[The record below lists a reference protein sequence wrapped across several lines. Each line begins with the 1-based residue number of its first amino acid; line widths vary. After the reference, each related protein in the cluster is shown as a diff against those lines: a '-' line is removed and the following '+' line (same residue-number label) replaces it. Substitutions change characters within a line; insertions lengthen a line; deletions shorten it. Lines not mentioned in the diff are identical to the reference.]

1 MMRMQMMR
9 KLRCLAWFPC
19 LLAFLLLPG
28 SVHSKEYACD
38 VTIPATVQVSGDRIP
53 SGEVYEVV
61 MEAITKDAPVA
72 ENMTQKVLNSG
83 TVSFGQIHYT
93 VPGDHQYKIYQKS
106 GSTDRFTYDK
116 TVYTVTVRVQ
126 NDAEG
131 GLFAELWAAKEG
143 TATKTDTVQ
152 FQNHYDAPNGGGG
165 GGSHHHHRTEETV
178 TYTTVIQQP
187 PAAIGAPRTGDAQQP
202 LLWGALILLSLSGSM
217 IIVGKMK
224 KCNY

>member
-1 MMRMQMMR
+1 MRMQMMR

-28 SVHSKEYACD
+28 SVHAKEYACD

-93 VPGDHQYKIYQKS
+93 VPGDYQYKIYQKS

-131 GLFAELWAAKEG
+131 GLTAELWAVKEG
-143 TATKTDTVQ
+143 TTMKNDTVH
-152 FQNHYDAPNGGGG
+152 FQNHYDAPGNNGGG
-165 GGSHHHHRTEETV
+165 SSHHHRTEETV

-187 PAAIGAPRTGDAQQP
+187 PAAIGAPRTGDVQQP
-202 LLWGALILLSLSGSM
+202 LLWGALILLTLSGSM

-224 KCNY
+224 KYYC

>member
-1 MMRMQMMR
+1 MRMQMMR

-28 SVHSKEYACD
+28 SVHAKEYACD

-93 VPGDHQYKIYQKS
+93 VPGDYQYKIYQKS

-126 NDAEG
+126 NDVEG
-131 GLFAELWAAKEG
+131 GLTAELWAVKEG
-143 TATKTDTVQ
+143 TTMKNDAVQ
-152 FQNHYDAPNGGGG
+152 FQNHYDAPGNNGGG
-165 GGSHHHHRTEETV
+165 SSHHHRTEETV

-187 PAAIGAPRTGDAQQP
+187 PAAIGAPRTGDVQQP
-202 LLWGALILLSLSGSM
+202 LLWGALILLPLSGSM

-224 KCNY
+224 KYYC

>member
-1 MMRMQMMR
+1 MRMQMMR

-28 SVHSKEYACD
+28 SVHAKEYACD

-93 VPGDHQYKIYQKS
+93 VPGDYQYKIYQKS

-131 GLFAELWAAKEG
+131 GLTAELWAVKEG
-143 TATKTDTVQ
+143 TTMKNDAVQ
-152 FQNHYDAPNGGGG
+152 FQNHYDAPGNSGGGN
-165 GGSHHHHRTEETV
+165 SHHHRTEETV

-187 PAAIGAPRTGDAQQP
+187 PAAIGAPRTGDVQQP
-202 LLWGALILLSLSGSM
+202 LLWGALILLTLSGSM

-224 KCNY
+224 KYYC

>member
-1 MMRMQMMR
+1 MRRQMRR
-9 KLRCLAWFPC
+9 KRRCLAWFPC

-28 SVHSKEYACD
+28 SVHAKEYACD

-93 VPGDHQYKIYQKS
+93 VPGDYQYKIYQKS

-131 GLFAELWAAKEG
+131 GLTAELWAVKEG
-143 TATKTDTVQ
+143 TTMKNDAVQ
-152 FQNHYDAPNGGGG
+152 FQNHYDAPGNNGGG
-165 GGSHHHHRTEETV
+165 SSHHHRTEETV

-187 PAAIGAPRTGDAQQP
+187 PAAIGAPRTGDVQQP
-202 LLWGALILLSLSGSM
+202 LLWGALILLTLSGSM

-224 KCNY
+224 KYYC

>member
-28 SVHSKEYACD
+28 SVHAKEYACD

-93 VPGDHQYKIYQKS
+93 VPGDYQYKIYQKS

-131 GLFAELWAAKEG
+131 GLTAELWAVKEG
-143 TATKTDTVQ
+143 TTMKNDAVQ
-152 FQNHYDAPNGGGG
+152 FQNHYDAPGNNGGG
-165 GGSHHHHRTEETV
+165 SSHHHRTEETV

-187 PAAIGAPRTGDAQQP
+187 PAAIGAPRTGDVQQP
-202 LLWGALILLSLSGSM
+202 LLWGALILLTLSGSM

-224 KCNY
+224 KYYC

>member
-1 MMRMQMMR
+1 MRMQMMR
-9 KLRCLAWFPC
+9 KLQCLAWFPC

-28 SVHSKEYACD
+28 AVHAKEYACD

-61 MEAITKDAPVA
+61 MEAITQDAPVA

-93 VPGDHQYKIYQKS
+93 VPGDYQYKIYQKS

-131 GLFAELWAAKEG
+131 GLTAELWAVKEG
-143 TATKTDTVQ
+143 TTMKNDAVQ
-152 FQNHYDAPNGGGG
+152 FQNHYDAPGNNGGG
-165 GGSHHHHRTEETV
+165 SSHHHRTEETV
-178 TYTTVIQQP
+178 IYTTVIQQP
-187 PAAIGAPRTGDAQQP
+187 PVAIGAPRTGDVQQP

>member
-28 SVHSKEYACD
+28 SVHAKEYACD

-72 ENMTQKVLNSG
+72 ESMTQKVLNSG

-93 VPGDHQYKIYQKS
+93 VPGDYQYKIYQKS

-126 NDAEG
+126 NDVEG
-131 GLFAELWAAKEG
+131 GLTAELWAVKEG
-143 TATKTDTVQ
+143 TTMKNDAVQ
-152 FQNHYDAPNGGGG
+152 FQNHYDAPGNNGGG
-165 GGSHHHHRTEETV
+165 SSHHHRTEETV

-187 PAAIGAPRTGDAQQP
+187 PAAIGAPRTGDVQQP
-202 LLWGALILLSLSGSM
+202 LLWGALILLTLSGSM

-224 KCNY
+224 KYYC

>member
-1 MMRMQMMR
+1 MRMQMMR

-28 SVHSKEYACD
+28 SVHAKEYACD

-72 ENMTQKVLNSG
+72 ESMTQKVLNSG

-93 VPGDHQYKIYQKS
+93 VPGDYQYKIYQKS

-116 TVYTVTVRVQ
+116 TVYIVTVRVQ

-131 GLFAELWAAKEG
+131 GLTAELWAVKEG
-143 TATKTDTVQ
+143 TTMKKDAVQ
-152 FQNHYDAPNGGGG
+152 FQNHYDAPGNNGGG
-165 GGSHHHHRTEETV
+165 SSHHHRTEETV

-187 PAAIGAPRTGDAQQP
+187 PAAIGAPRTGDTQQS
-202 LLWGALILLSLSGSM
+202 LLWGALILLTLSGSM

-224 KCNY
+224 KYYC

>member
-1 MMRMQMMR
+1 MRMQMMW

-28 SVHSKEYACD
+28 AVHAKEYACN

-72 ENMTQKVLNSG
+72 ESMTQKVLNSG

-93 VPGDHQYKIYQKS
+93 VPGDYQYKIYQKS

-131 GLFAELWAAKEG
+131 GLTAELWAVKEG
-143 TATKTDTVQ
+143 TTMKNDAVQ
-152 FQNHYDAPNGGGG
+152 FQNHYDAPGNNGGG
-165 GGSHHHHRTEETV
+165 SSHHHRTEETV

-187 PAAIGAPRTGDAQQP
+187 PAAIGAPRTGDVQQP
-202 LLWGALILLSLSGSM
+202 LLWGALILLTLSGSM

-224 KCNY
+224 KYYC

>member
-1 MMRMQMMR
+1 MRMQMMR

-28 SVHSKEYACD
+28 SVHAKEYACD

-93 VPGDHQYKIYQKS
+93 VPGDYQYKIYQKS

-131 GLFAELWAAKEG
+131 GLTAELWAVREG
-143 TATKTDTVQ
+143 TTMK
-152 FQNHYDAPNGGGG
+152 NDAV
-165 GGSHHHHRTEETV
+165 HHRTEETV

-187 PAAIGAPRTGDAQQP
+187 PAAIGAPRTGDVQQP
-202 LLWGALILLSLSGSM
+202 LLWGALILLTLSGSM

-224 KCNY
+224 KYYC

>member
-28 SVHSKEYACD
+28 AVHAKEYACD

-93 VPGDHQYKIYQKS
+93 VPGDYQYKIYQKS

-131 GLFAELWAAKEG
+131 GLTAELWAVKEG
-143 TATKTDTVQ
+143 TTMKNDAVQ
-152 FQNHYDAPNGGGG
+152 FQNHYDAPGNNR
-165 GGSHHHHRTEETV
+165 GGSSHHHRTEETV

-187 PAAIGAPRTGDAQQP
+187 PAAIGAPRTGDVQQP
-202 LLWGALILLSLSGSM
+202 LLWGALILLTLSGSM

-224 KCNY
+224 KYYC

>member
-1 MMRMQMMR
+1 MRMQMMR

-28 SVHSKEYACD
+28 SVHAKEYACD

-61 MEAITKDAPVA
+61 MEAITQDAPVA

-93 VPGDHQYKIYQKS
+93 VPGDYQYKIYQKS

-131 GLFAELWAAKEG
+131 GLTAELWAVKEG
-143 TATKTDTVQ
+143 TTMKNDAVQ
-152 FQNHYDAPNGGGG
+152 FQNHYDAPGNNGGG
-165 GGSHHHHRTEETV
+165 SSHHHRTEETV
-178 TYTTVIQQP
+178 IYTTVIQQP
-187 PAAIGAPRTGDAQQP
+187 PAAIGAPRTGDVQQP
-202 LLWGALILLSLSGSM
+202 LLWGALILLTLSGSM

-224 KCNY
+224 KYYC

>member
-28 SVHSKEYACD
+28 SVHAKEYACD

-93 VPGDHQYKIYQKS
+93 VPGDYQYKIYQKS

-131 GLFAELWAAKEG
+131 GLTAELWAVKEG
-143 TATKTDTVQ
+143 TTMKNDAVQ
-152 FQNHYDAPNGGGG
+152 FQNHYDAPGNNGGGN
-165 GGSHHHHRTEETV
+165 SHHHRTEETV

-187 PAAIGAPRTGDAQQP
+187 PAAIGAPRTGDVQQP
-202 LLWGALILLSLSGSM
+202 LLWGALILLTLSGSM

-224 KCNY
+224 KYYC

>member
-1 MMRMQMMR
+1 MRMQMMR

-28 SVHSKEYACD
+28 SVHAKEYACD

-53 SGEVYEVV
+53 SGEIYEVV

-93 VPGDHQYKIYQKS
+93 VPGDYQYKIYQKS

-116 TVYTVTVRVQ
+116 TVYTVTIRVQ

-131 GLFAELWAAKEG
+131 GLTAELWAVKEG
-143 TATKTDTVQ
+143 TTMKNDVVQ
-152 FQNHYDAPNGGGG
+152 FQNHYDAPGNNGGG
-165 GGSHHHHRTEETV
+165 SSHHHRTEETV

-202 LLWGALILLSLSGSM
+202 LLWGALILLTLSGSM

-224 KCNY
+224 KYYC

>member
-9 KLRCLAWFPC
+9 KLQCLAWFPC

-28 SVHSKEYACD
+28 AVHAKEYACD

-93 VPGDHQYKIYQKS
+93 VPGDYQYKIYQKS

-131 GLFAELWAAKEG
+131 GLTAELWAVKEG
-143 TATKTDTVQ
+143 TTMKNDAVQ
-152 FQNHYDAPNGGGG
+152 FQNHYDAPGNNGGG
-165 GGSHHHHRTEETV
+165 SSHHHRTEETV

-187 PAAIGAPRTGDAQQP
+187 PAAIGAPRTGDVQQP
-202 LLWGALILLSLSGSM
+202 LLWGALILLTLSGSM

-224 KCNY
+224 KNYC

>member
-1 MMRMQMMR
+1 MRMQMMR

-28 SVHSKEYACD
+28 SVHAKEYACD

-93 VPGDHQYKIYQKS
+93 VPGDYQYKIYQKS

-131 GLFAELWAAKEG
+131 GLTAELWAVKER
-143 TATKTDTVQ
+143 TTMKNDAVQ
-152 FQNHYDAPNGGGG
+152 FQNHYDAPGNNGGGN
-165 GGSHHHHRTEETV
+165 SHHHRTEETV

-187 PAAIGAPRTGDAQQP
+187 PAAIGAPRTGDVQQP
-202 LLWGALILLSLSGSM
+202 LLWGALILLTLSGSM

-224 KCNY
+224 KYYC

>member
-1 MMRMQMMR
+1 MRMQMMR

-28 SVHSKEYACD
+28 TVHAKEYACD

-72 ENMTQKVLNSG
+72 EIMTQKVMNSG

-93 VPGDHQYKIYQKS
+93 VPGDYQYKIYQKS

-131 GLFAELWAAKEG
+131 GLTAELWAVKEG
-143 TATKTDTVQ
+143 TTMKNDAVQ
-152 FQNHYDAPNGGGG
+152 FQNHYDAPGNNGGG
-165 GGSHHHHRTEETV
+165 SSHHHRTEETV
-178 TYTTVIQQP
+178 TYTTIIQQP

-202 LLWGALILLSLSGSM
+202 LLWGALILLTLSGSM
-217 IIVGKMK
+217 VLVRKMK
-224 KCNY
+224 YC

>member
-1 MMRMQMMR
+1 MRMQMMR

-28 SVHSKEYACD
+28 TVHAKEYACD

-72 ENMTQKVLNSG
+72 EIMTQKVMNSG

-93 VPGDHQYKIYQKS
+93 VPGDYQYKIYQKS

-131 GLFAELWAAKEG
+131 GLTAELWAVKEG
-143 TATKTDTVQ
+143 TTMKNDAVQ
-152 FQNHYDAPNGGGG
+152 FQNHYDAPGNNGGG
-165 GGSHHHHRTEETV
+165 SSHHHRTEETV

-217 IIVGKMK
+217 VLVRKMK
-224 KCNY
+224 YC

>member
-28 SVHSKEYACD
+28 TVHAKEYACD

-72 ENMTQKVLNSG
+72 ESMTQKVMNSG

-93 VPGDHQYKIYQKS
+93 VPGDYQYKIYQKS

-131 GLFAELWAAKEG
+131 GLTAELWAVKEG
-143 TATKTDTVQ
+143 TTMKNNAVQ
-152 FQNHYDAPNGGGG
+152 FQNHYDAPGNNGGG
-165 GGSHHHHRTEETV
+165 SSHHHRTEETV
-178 TYTTVIQQP
+178 TYTTIIQQP

-217 IIVGKMK
+217 VLVRKMK
-224 KCNY
+224 YC

>member
-1 MMRMQMMR
+1 MRMQMMR

-28 SVHSKEYACD
+28 SVHAKEYACD

-72 ENMTQKVLNSG
+72 ESMTQKVLNSG

-93 VPGDHQYKIYQKS
+93 VPGDYQYKIYQKS

-131 GLFAELWAAKEG
+131 GLTAELWAVKEG
-143 TATKTDTVQ
+143 TTMKNDAVQ
-152 FQNHYDAPNGGGG
+152 FQNHYDAPGNNGGG
-165 GGSHHHHRTEETV
+165 SSHHHRTEETV

-187 PAAIGAPRTGDAQQP
+187 PAIIGAPRTGDVQQP
-202 LLWGALILLSLSGSM
+202 LLWGALILLTLSGSM

-224 KCNY
+224 KYYC

>member
-1 MMRMQMMR
+1 MRMQMMR

-28 SVHSKEYACD
+28 SVHAKEYACD

-93 VPGDHQYKIYQKS
+93 VPGDYQYKIYQKS

-131 GLFAELWAAKEG
+131 GLTAELWAVREG
-143 TATKTDTVQ
+143 TTMKNDAVQ
-152 FQNHYDAPNGGGG
+152 FQNHYDAPGNNGGG
-165 GGSHHHHRTEETV
+165 SSHHHRTEETV

-187 PAAIGAPRTGDAQQP
+187 PAAIGAPRTGDVQQP
-202 LLWGALILLSLSGSM
+202 LLWGALILLTLSGSM

-224 KCNY
+224 KYYC

>member
-1 MMRMQMMR
+1 MRMQMMR
-9 KLRCLAWFPC
+9 KLRCLAWFSC

-28 SVHSKEYACD
+28 TVHAKEYACD

-72 ENMTQKVLNSG
+72 EIMTQKVMNSG

-93 VPGDHQYKIYQKS
+93 VPGDYQYKIYQKS

-131 GLFAELWAAKEG
+131 GLTAELWAVKEG
-143 TATKTDTVQ
+143 TTMKNDVVQ
-152 FQNHYDAPNGGGG
+152 FQNHYDAPGNNGGG
-165 GGSHHHHRTEETV
+165 SSHHHRTEETV

-217 IIVGKMK
+217 VLVRKMK
-224 KCNY
+224 YC

>member
-28 SVHSKEYACD
+28 SVHAKEYACD

-93 VPGDHQYKIYQKS
+93 VPGDYQYKIYQKS

-131 GLFAELWAAKEG
+131 GLTAELWAVKEG
-143 TATKTDTVQ
+143 TTMKNDAVQ
-152 FQNHYDAPNGGGG
+152 FQNHYYAPGNNGGG
-165 GGSHHHHRTEETV
+165 SSHHHRTEETV

-187 PAAIGAPRTGDAQQP
+187 PAAIGAPRTGDVQQP
-202 LLWGALILLSLSGSM
+202 LLWGALILLTLSGSM

-224 KCNY
+224 KYYC

>member
-28 SVHSKEYACD
+28 SVHAKEYACD

-93 VPGDHQYKIYQKS
+93 VPGDYQYKIYQKS

-131 GLFAELWAAKEG
+131 GLTAELWAVKEG
-143 TATKTDTVQ
+143 TTMKNDAVQ
-152 FQNHYDAPNGGGG
+152 FQNHYDAPGNNGGG
-165 GGSHHHHRTEETV
+165 SSHHHRTEETV

-187 PAAIGAPRTGDAQQP
+187 PAAIGAPRTGDVQQP

>member
-1 MMRMQMMR
+1 MRMQMMR

-28 SVHSKEYACD
+28 TVHAKEYACD

-72 ENMTQKVLNSG
+72 ESMTQKVLNSG

-93 VPGDHQYKIYQKS
+93 VPGDYQYKIYQKS

-131 GLFAELWAAKEG
+131 GLTAELWAVKEG
-143 TATKTDTVQ
+143 TTMKNDAVQ
-152 FQNHYDAPNGGGG
+152 FQNHYDAPGNNGGG
-165 GGSHHHHRTEETV
+165 SSHHHRTEETV

-202 LLWGALILLSLSGSM
+202 LLWGALILLTLSGSM

-224 KCNY
+224 KYYC

>member
-1 MMRMQMMR
+1 MRMQMMR

-28 SVHSKEYACD
+28 SVHAKEYACD

-93 VPGDHQYKIYQKS
+93 VPGDYQYKIYQKS

-116 TVYTVTVRVQ
+116 TVYTVTIRVQ

-131 GLFAELWAAKEG
+131 GLTAELWAVKEG
-143 TATKTDTVQ
+143 TTMKNDVVQ
-152 FQNHYDAPNGGGG
+152 FQNHYDAPGNNGGG
-165 GGSHHHHRTEETV
+165 SSHHHRTEETV

-202 LLWGALILLSLSGSM
+202 LLWGALILLTLSGSM

-224 KCNY
+224 KYYC

>member
-1 MMRMQMMR
+1 MRMQMMR

-28 SVHSKEYACD
+28 SVHAKEYACD

-93 VPGDHQYKIYQKS
+93 VPGDYQYKIYQKS

-131 GLFAELWAAKEG
+131 GLTAELWAVKEG
-143 TATKTDTVQ
+143 TTMKNDAVQ
-152 FQNHYDAPNGGGG
+152 FQNHYDAPGNNGGG
-165 GGSHHHHRTEETV
+165 SSHHHRTEETV
-178 TYTTVIQQP
+178 IYTTVIQQP
-187 PAAIGAPRTGDAQQP
+187 PVAIGAPRTGDVQQP
-202 LLWGALILLSLSGSM
+202 LLWGAVILLTLSGSM

-224 KCNY
+224 KYYC

>member
-1 MMRMQMMR
+1 MRMQMMR

-19 LLAFLLLPG
+19 LLAFLLMPG
-28 SVHSKEYACD
+28 SVHAKEYACD

-93 VPGDHQYKIYQKS
+93 VPGDYQYKIYQKS

-131 GLFAELWAAKEG
+131 GLTAELWAVKEG
-143 TATKTDTVQ
+143 TTMKNDAVQ
-152 FQNHYDAPNGGGG
+152 FQNHYDAPGNNGGG
-165 GGSHHHHRTEETV
+165 SSHHHRTEETV

-187 PAAIGAPRTGDAQQP
+187 PAAIGAPRTGDVQQP
-202 LLWGALILLSLSGSM
+202 LLWGALILLTLSGSM

-224 KCNY
+224 KYYC

>member
-28 SVHSKEYACD
+28 TVHAKEYACD

-72 ENMTQKVLNSG
+72 EIMTQKVMNSG

-93 VPGDHQYKIYQKS
+93 VPGDYQYKIYQKS

-131 GLFAELWAAKEG
+131 GLTAELWAVKEG
-143 TATKTDTVQ
+143 TTMKNDAVQ
-152 FQNHYDAPNGGGG
+152 FQNHYDAPGNNGGG
-165 GGSHHHHRTEETV
+165 SSHHHRTEETV
-178 TYTTVIQQP
+178 TYTTIIQQP

-202 LLWGALILLSLSGSM
+202 LLWGALILLTLSGSM
-217 IIVGKMK
+217 VLVRKMK
-224 KCNY
+224 YC

>member
-1 MMRMQMMR
+1 MRMQMMR

-28 SVHSKEYACD
+28 SVHAKEYACD

-93 VPGDHQYKIYQKS
+93 VPGDYQYKIYQKS

-131 GLFAELWAAKEG
+131 GLTAELWAVKEG
-143 TATKTDTVQ
+143 TTMKNDAVQ
-152 FQNHYDAPNGGGG
+152 FQNHYDAPGNNGGGS
-165 GGSHHHHRTEETV
+165 SHHHRREETV

-187 PAAIGAPRTGDAQQP
+187 PAAIGAPRTGDVQQP
-202 LLWGALILLSLSGSM
+202 LLWGALILLTLSGSM

-224 KCNY
+224 KYYC

>member
-1 MMRMQMMR
+1 MRMQMMR

-28 SVHSKEYACD
+28 SVHAKEYACD
-38 VTIPATVQVSGDRIP
+38 VTIPATVQVIGDKIP

-72 ENMTQKVLNSG
+72 ESMTQKVLNSG

-93 VPGDHQYKIYQKS
+93 VPGDYQYKIYQKS

-131 GLFAELWAAKEG
+131 GLTAELWAVKEG
-143 TATKTDTVQ
+143 TTMKNDAVQ
-152 FQNHYDAPNGGGG
+152 FQNHYDAPGNNGGG
-165 GGSHHHHRTEETV
+165 SSHHHRTEETV

-187 PAAIGAPRTGDAQQP
+187 PAAIGAPRTGDVQQP
-202 LLWGALILLSLSGSM
+202 LLWGALILLTLSGSM

-224 KCNY
+224 KYYC

>member
-1 MMRMQMMR
+1 MRMQMMR

-28 SVHSKEYACD
+28 SVHAKEYACD

-53 SGEVYEVV
+53 SGEAYEVV

-93 VPGDHQYKIYQKS
+93 VPGDYQYKIYQKS

-126 NDAEG
+126 NDVEG
-131 GLFAELWAAKEG
+131 GLTAELWAVKEG
-143 TATKTDTVQ
+143 TTMKNDAVQ
-152 FQNHYDAPNGGGG
+152 FQNHYDAPGNNGGG
-165 GGSHHHHRTEETV
+165 SSHHHRTEETV

-187 PAAIGAPRTGDAQQP
+187 PAAIGAPRTGDVQQP
-202 LLWGALILLSLSGSM
+202 LLWGALILLTLSGSM

-224 KCNY
+224 KYYC

>member
-28 SVHSKEYACD
+28 TVHAKEYACD

-93 VPGDHQYKIYQKS
+93 VPGDYQYKIYQKS

-131 GLFAELWAAKEG
+131 GLTAELWAVKEG
-143 TATKTDTVQ
+143 TTMKNDAVQ
-152 FQNHYDAPNGGGG
+152 FQNHYDAPGNNGGG
-165 GGSHHHHRTEETV
+165 SSHHHRTEETV

-187 PAAIGAPRTGDAQQP
+187 PAAIGAPRTGDVQQP

>member
-1 MMRMQMMR
+1 MRMQMMR

-28 SVHSKEYACD
+28 TVHAKEYACD

-93 VPGDHQYKIYQKS
+93 VPGDYQYKIYQKS

-131 GLFAELWAAKEG
+131 GLTAELWAVKEG
-143 TATKTDTVQ
+143 TTMKNDAVQ
-152 FQNHYDAPNGGGG
+152 FQNHYDAPGNNGGG
-165 GGSHHHHRTEETV
+165 SSHHHRTEETV

-187 PAAIGAPRTGDAQQP
+187 PVAIGAPRTGDAQQP

-224 KCNY
+224 KYYC

>member
-1 MMRMQMMR
+1 MRMQMMR

-28 SVHSKEYACD
+28 TVHAKEYACD

-72 ENMTQKVLNSG
+72 EIMTQKVMNSG

-93 VPGDHQYKIYQKS
+93 VPGDYQYKIYQKS

-131 GLFAELWAAKEG
+131 GLTAELWAVKEG
-143 TATKTDTVQ
+143 TTMKNNAVQ
-152 FQNHYDAPNGGGG
+152 FQNHYDAPGNNGGG
-165 GGSHHHHRTEETV
+165 SSHHHRTEETV

-217 IIVGKMK
+217 VLVRKMK
-224 KCNY
+224 YC